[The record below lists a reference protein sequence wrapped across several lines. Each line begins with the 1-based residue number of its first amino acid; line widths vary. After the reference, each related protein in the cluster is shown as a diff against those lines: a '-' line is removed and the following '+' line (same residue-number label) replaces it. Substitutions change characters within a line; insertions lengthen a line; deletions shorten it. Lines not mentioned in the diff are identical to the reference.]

1 MYKILLLKSSVE
13 SFVEDR
19 EPSEMPNFHE
29 MLQSIFTNRS
39 GDKPDFV
46 IRSKHNSTQIYLD
59 SATKLDL
66 ILTTVYNL

>member
-1 MYKILLLKSSVE
+1 
-13 SFVEDR
+13 
-19 EPSEMPNFHE
+19 MPNFHE

-46 IRSKHNSTQIYLD
+46 IRGKNNSTQIYLD